1 MIGKNLLTVL
11 IAVVVLSA
19 AFFGYQHFTK
29 SKDLEAHHEK
39 SNLGLIE
46 AAKKSPRA
54 GLAQMGRAI
63 NKYYAENKSYP
74 TNLDTLYP
82 KYMNSKSFIND
93 INWNYRPTGN
103 NFLLSKNTI
112 LQNRTVVASTDKG
125 LRVRVGASTTVALVD
140 RKSTGAP
147 ATTTPDRT
155 VELKTGTAL
164 EAPAEGISATIEAP
178 DEKIQEPE
186 DIALSK
192 SQIQTVVIDESETPS
207 GFVSELSNAY
217 LVWKDEQGYLGFGN
231 VQYPR
236 IDGLSI
242 ATPYNWFNVNRPFE
256 EEAFDTQEVMASE
269 DEIDIEAVASYF
281 SQQYLVWKDKNG
293 NIGFGNVQY
302 PRIEG
307 LSIATPYNWFDVKRR
322 SEGEASSAQEI
333 MASEDEID
341 IEAVASNFSEQYL
354 VWKDKNGNIGFGNTQ
369 YPVTED
375 IEYVNIDGEW
385 FKFKR

>member
-11 IAVVVLSA
+11 IAVVALCAV
-19 AFFGYQHFTK
+19 FFGYQHFKT
-29 SKDLEAHHEK
+29 SKDLEAHHK
-39 SNLGLIE
+39 NSNSGLIE

-93 INWNYRPTGN
+93 INWSYRPTGN
-103 NFLLSKNTI
+103 NFLLNKSTI
-112 LQNRTVVASTDKG
+112 LGNRTVVASTDKG
-125 LRVRVGASTTVALVD
+125 LNVRMGASTTVALVD
-140 RKSTGAP
+140 RKSTAVS

-155 VELKTGTAL
+155 AELKTGTAL
-164 EAPAEGISATIEAP
+164 EASAEDMPSKPHSPLGLPPTAGPPVGKT
-178 DEKIQEPE
+178 EKAKEPE

-207 GFVSELSNAY
+207 GLVSELSNSY

-256 EEAFDTQEVMASE
+256 EEASDTQEIMTSE
-269 DEIDIEAVASYF
+269 NENDIEATASY
-281 SQQYLVWKDKNG
+281 
-293 NIGFGNVQY
+293 
-302 PRIEG
+302 
-307 LSIATPYNWFDVKRR
+307 
-322 SEGEASSAQEI
+322 
-333 MASEDEID
+333 
-341 IEAVASNFSEQYL
+341 FSEQYL

-385 FKFKR
+385 FKFNR

>member
-29 SKDLEAHHEK
+29 SKDLEAHHEN

-74 TNLDTLYP
+74 TSLDTLYP

-103 NFLLSKNTI
+103 NFLLTKNT
-112 LQNRTVVASTDKG
+112 LLGNRTVVASIDKG
-125 LRVRVGASTTVALVD
+125 LRVRMGASTTVALVD
-140 RKSTGAP
+140 RKLTAAP
-147 ATTTPDRT
+147 ATTTPGRT
-155 VELKTGTAL
+155 AELKTGTAS
-164 EAPAEGISATIEAP
+164 EAPAEGISATTGAP
-178 DEKIQEPE
+178 DEKIQKPE

-217 LVWKDEQGYLGFGN
+217 LVWKDLL
-231 VQYPR
+231 V
-236 IDGLSI
+236 LS
-242 ATPYNWFNVNRPFE
+242 
-256 EEAFDTQEVMASE
+256 
-269 DEIDIEAVASYF
+269 
-281 SQQYLVWKDKNG
+281 L
-293 NIGFGNVQY
+293 
-302 PRIEG
+302 
-307 LSIATPYNWFDVKRR
+307 
-322 SEGEASSAQEI
+322 SSAMHTWYGRMSKATWVLGMFNTLESTGFRLQHLTI
-333 MASEDEID
+333 GSMSID
-341 IEAVASNFSEQYL
+341 LSKKKHL
-354 VWKDKNGNIGFGNTQ
+354 TL
-369 YPVTED
+369 
-375 IEYVNIDGEW
+375 
-385 FKFKR
+385 KR

>member
-1 MIGKNLLTVL
+1 MIGKNLLIVL
-11 IAVVVLSA
+11 ISVVVLSA
-19 AFFGYQHFTK
+19 AVFGYQHFTK
-29 SKDLEAHHEK
+29 SNDLEVHHEDTYRQ
-39 SNLGLIE
+39 LTA
-46 AAKKSPRA
+46 AAKENPQV
-54 GLAQMGRAI
+54 GLAQMGMAI

-82 KYMNSKSFIND
+82 KYMKSKSLIND
-93 INWNYRPTGN
+93 INWDYRPTGN
-103 NFLLSKNTI
+103 NFLLSKSTT
-112 LQNRTVVASTDKG
+112 LKNRTVVASTDKG
-125 LRVRVGASTTVALVD
+125 LRVRVGASTTVASVD

-155 VELKTGTAL
+155 ADLKTHTAL
-164 EAPAEGISATIEAP
+164 KAPAEDISATIEAP

-256 EEAFDTQEVMASE
+256 EEASGT
-269 DEIDIEAVASYF
+269 
-281 SQQYLVWKDKNG
+281 
-293 NIGFGNVQY
+293 
-302 PRIEG
+302 
-307 LSIATPYNWFDVKRR
+307 
-322 SEGEASSAQEI
+322 QEI

-341 IEAVASNFSEQYL
+341 IEAVASYFSEQYL

-369 YPVTED
+369 YPVTSD